1 LRRLV
6 DGLRHEGYRFVSTC
20 AALRG

>member
-20 AALRG
+20 TVLKG

>member
-20 AALRG
+20 AVLRG